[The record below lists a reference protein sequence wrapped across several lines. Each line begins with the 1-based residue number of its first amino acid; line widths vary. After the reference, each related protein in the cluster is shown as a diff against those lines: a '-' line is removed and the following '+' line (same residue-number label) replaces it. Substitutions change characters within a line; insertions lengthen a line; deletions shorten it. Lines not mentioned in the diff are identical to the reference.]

1 MKILSF
7 PSRDRAS
14 SPPSAPS
21 SRNIHWNLLS
31 LAALLLTGVAVLAW
45 SQSGARAARG
55 ANPAEV
61 AADNTITTIVGGG
74 FGSSVPA
81 KQAPMVLPSAVERD
95 PLGRGIYIVDSVNG
109 NVLLRFLN
117 TSTSAVTL
125 GGVRIEAGNIGLIA
139 GGGTQD
145 PVDGAPPREVS
156 LGPIA
161 GLIAHPSGDAIIFG
175 VLIGN
180 GGAAFAVNVSS
191 QPFNF
196 PGRLGPIPPGG
207 LGVIRSIGVNNFK
220 SLAISFSTGAFFLI
234 SGNIVYRISSS
245 GDAEA
250 YAGGGNPADGG
261 NGDGGSPTAAKL
273 IAPAGLAFDASG
285 NLLILESGNARSA
298 SGAVRKV
305 ADGTI
310 SSIISEL
317 DFPVG
322 ITTAPN
328 GNVFVALGNAQ
339 RILRIVSGSANPVAG
354 DSSRLSCEPE
364 ANPTCGDGGS
374 ALAAKLSIPGSVSD
388 QVIQMAADAN
398 GFYFPD
404 YRYPHVRYVNLSS
417 GPITLAGTTIAP
429 QGIDSIVGNGKTE
442 PYDNVLAPYSQ
453 LKNPVG
459 LAVDP
464 QGNLLISD
472 TLNKRLRFVNRGTTD
487 LTLFSGT
494 PSALT
499 VPPGQIVT
507 LNKNVG
513 DPIDDDRISTAFFD
527 SLQGL
532 FATANGVF
540 IADAQNGVNFPA
552 GSIPAKKS
560 GLIRFLNRSSSTVTF
575 FPGSASP
582 IQVPP
587 GEVKILAGLRP
598 GTGFNPMDIGDGGTS
613 LRGIIYPADVALDA
627 AGNIFI
633 ADYANNK
640 IRKVD
645 VSTGVISSL
654 STPALNKPT
663 GLTFDGSG
671 RLLIADTYN
680 NRILRQNT
688 AGGADFTVIGD
699 STLNPPI
706 QRPRDVV
713 VDGTRIYVTSTGTN
727 RVLQLAAPGNAL
739 GTTTVFAGTGAT
751 GFSGDGGPAD
761 QALLML
767 PNPNVSDFNQVTTGV
782 ALLPGGAGVVF
793 VDVGNGRVRLISL
806 PTLVVSGSAASFATA
821 ELAPESI
828 AAGFGTN
835 LATGIAT
842 GATIPLPTN
851 LLGTTIKVKDSGG
864 IERAAGE
871 FFVSPAQVN
880 YVIPTGTALGPAT
893 VTIAS
898 GAGSV
903 GAGTIQI
910 ATVAPGIFTA
920 NSTGQGLAAAIALRV
935 RGTQQFVEQI
945 SQYNATTNS
954 FDPIPVD
961 LGPAGDQVFLILFG
975 TGFRFRSGDLGL
987 VVKVSGRTLQTLFSG
1002 AVQGFVG
1009 LDQINTSALPREI
1022 AGRGLVNIEVTVDG
1036 KPANTTTVSI
1046 K

>member
-1 MKILSF
+1 MKIPIFHL
-7 PSRDRAS
+7 PSPRKV
-14 SPPSAPS
+14 
-21 SRNIHWNLLS
+21 HLNLLS
-31 LAALLLTGVAVLAW
+31 FSALLLIGLAVLAL

-55 ANPAEV
+55 ANPAEI
-61 AADNTITTIVGGG
+61 AADNTISTIVGGG

-81 KQAPMVLPSAVERD
+81 KQAPMVLPTAVERD
-95 PLGRGIYIVDSVNG
+95 PLGRGVYIVDTVSG

-117 TSTSAVTL
+117 TSTSPVTL
-125 GGVRIEAGNIGLIA
+125 GGVRIEAGHIGLIA

-156 LGPIA
+156 LGPIS
-161 GLIAHPSGDAIIFG
+161 GLIAHPSGDAIFFG

-180 GGAAFAVNVSS
+180 GGAVFAVNVSS
-191 QPFNF
+191 QPFTF
-196 PGRLGPIPPGG
+196 PGRFGAIPPGG
-207 LGVIRSIGVNNFK
+207 LGVIRSIGVANFK
-220 SLAISFSTGAFFLI
+220 SLAINFSTGAFFI
-234 SGNIVYRISSS
+234 IGGNTVYRVNAS
-245 GDAEA
+245 GDAEP

-261 NGDGGSPTAAKL
+261 NGDGGSPTSAKL
-273 IAPAGLAFDASG
+273 VGAAGLAFDSSG
-285 NLLILESGNARSA
+285 NLLILESGSARSA

-305 ADGTI
+305 ADGII
-310 SSIISEL
+310 SSIASEL

-328 GNVFVALGNAQ
+328 GNIFVALGNAQ
-339 RILRIVSGSANPVAG
+339 RILRIVSGGSSSPIAG

-364 ANPTCGDGGS
+364 VNPTCGDGGP
-374 ALAAKLSIPGSVSD
+374 ALSAKLSIPGSVSD
-388 QVIQMAADAN
+388 QLIQMSADAN
-398 GFYFPD
+398 GLFFPD

-429 QGIDSIVGNGKTE
+429 QGIDSLVGNGKTE
-442 PYDNVLAPYSQ
+442 PYDNVLAPYTQ
-453 LKNPVG
+453 LKSPVG
-459 LAVDP
+459 LAVDA
-464 QGNLLISD
+464 QGNLYISD
-472 TLNKRLRFVNRGTTD
+472 TLNKRLRFVNRGSTPVN
-487 LTLFSGT
+487 LFAGT

-532 FATANGVF
+532 FVRANGVF

-560 GLIRFLNRSSSTVTF
+560 GLIRFLNTSSATVTF

-598 GTGFNPMDIGDGGTS
+598 GTGFNPTDIGDGGPGT
-613 LRGIIYPADVALDA
+613 RGIIYPADVALDTQ
-627 AGNIFI
+627 GNIYI

-645 VSTGVISSL
+645 VNTGVISSV

-663 GLTFDGSG
+663 GITFDGTG

-706 QRPRDVV
+706 QRPRDIA
-713 VDGTRIYVTSTGTN
+713 VDGTKIYVTSTGTN
-727 RVLQLAAPGNAL
+727 RVIQLDAPSNAL
-739 GTTTVFAGTGAT
+739 GTTTVFAGTGAS

-761 QALLML
+761 QAQLML
-767 PNPNVSDFNQVTTGV
+767 PNPNISDFNQVTTGIAV
-782 ALLPGGAGVVF
+782 LPGGGGVAF
-793 VDVGNGRVRLISL
+793 ADVGNGRIRLVSL
-806 PTLVVSGSAASFATA
+806 PTLVVSSSAASFTGT
-821 ELAPESI
+821 EVAPESI
-828 AAGFGTN
+828 VAAFGTN

-842 GATIPLPTN
+842 GGTIPLPTN

-864 IERAAGE
+864 TERLAGE
-871 FFVSPAQVN
+871 FFVSPAQAN

-898 GAGSV
+898 GAGNV
-903 GAGTIQI
+903 GSGTVQI
-910 ATVAPGIFTA
+910 STVAPGIFSA
-920 NSTGQGLAAAIALRV
+920 NSTGQGLAAAFIIRV

-945 SQYNATTNS
+945 AQFNAATQS

-975 TGFRFRSGDLGL
+975 TGFRFRSGDLGV

-1036 KPANTTTVSI
+1036 KPANTTTVFI